1 MNWPI
6 AASAGRSRLLRW
18 QLQEQNCALQVQHV
32 VMPAQGGRVA
42 LWTPVWRSQ
51 KKIRGV
57 KKLGPRSS
65 EQDFLGFSFMSV
77 HYLITCCQ
85 EKFYKT
91 YKLKKVT
98 KLKSREEARPEER
111 SER

>member
-1 MNWPI
+1 MRGVADYYVGNFR
-6 AASAGRSRLLRW
+6 SKLRTAGRTLSCR
-18 QLQEQNCALQVQHV
+18 H
-32 VMPAQGGRVA
+32 AQQAGGASTVA
-42 LWTPVWRSQ
+42 LGDGKSR

-98 KLKSREEARPEER
+98 KLKSREEAPEER